1 MDEFFRSYL
10 KWGIH
15 MSSKGLSIECL
26 IAAAVGIAIA
36 AARPATAQEAIQEV
50 VVTAQKREENLQS
63 TPIAISALSGDAL
76 QKRGVTD
83 FAGIARTSP
92 SINFTPYP
100 SSNNTLILYM
110 RGQGVSD
117 PNQITA
123 DGSVALYQDGFY
135 ISRPQLS
142 TFDLAD
148 VERVE
153 VLRGPQGTLYGRNT
167 TGGAV
172 NIISRKPSGELD
184 FKENL
189 GFGNRGYMRSLT
201 AIDLPKVGGLSS
213 KVTLL
218 YSNRDGFVK
227 NPGPGEDFGKDRQ
240 KAGRVSLRWQSSENF
255 AADYFYERGDLDS
268 TPNYYQN
275 PGLNGKV
282 PGYVSSGEP
291 NGTAWRPVDLPLGNG
306 KYDANGLTLT
316 WNLGAAMTFKSLTSY
331 RGLDSTY
338 TQDYADAFTDP
349 TTVAFTGPVGFRTFD
364 IVHSHSFTQEFQL
377 VGDVGKRLK
386 YVSGIY
392 YFQEGASHFERVSI
406 PIPAF
411 LFYQTQNRFVA
422 AEAKSRALYAQT
434 TWTPPVL
441 DDRLDLT
448 FGARYTKDDRAAT
461 RNVDKSIAGLGV
473 IAQET
478 GASNDQHFSK
488 FNPAFTANF
497 GWTSDINTYL
507 RIATGYK
514 AGGSSE
520 SGGIG
525 TFGRTF
531 GPEKVTT
538 YELGLKSYWLDRR
551 VRLNAAAFQSRFSD
565 MQLAFNTTPADLS
578 IVLSQNAGKA
588 TVNGLE
594 LELLTLPFEGLN
606 LSVDYTYLDPQIKE
620 VTALAGTVFD
630 PQVNPASPYKVGQ
643 NVAPVFQLPY
653 APKGIVNVS
662 ADYTFLHTARGS
674 LSTQL
679 NYRWQDRQ
687 YTTAPVGPAV
697 PNSDLNS
704 VPPYGVLDARLT
716 WNLELANQ
724 KSARISLWGLNVTNE
739 RYPAHVIGGGNIV
752 PFPGQVPGTTVGP
765 GYYYQSIAWAEKPR
779 YGIDLIY
786 GF

>member
-1 MDEFFRSYL
+1 MLDR
-10 KWGIH
+10 H
-15 MSSKGLSIECL
+15 SSTKCL
-26 IAAAVGIAIA
+26 IAATVGVAIA
-36 AARPATAQEAIQEV
+36 VARPAISQETIEEV
-50 VVTAQKREENLQS
+50 VVTAQKRAENLQT
-63 TPIAISALSGDAL
+63 TPIAISALSGDDL

-83 FAGIARTSP
+83 FAGIAKASP

-100 SSNNTLILYM
+100 SSSNTLILYM

-184 FKENL
+184 FKENV
-189 GFGNRGYMRSLT
+189 GFGNRGYVRSLT

-218 YSNRDGFVK
+218 YSNLNGYVK
-227 NPGPGEDFGKDRQ
+227 NPGPGEDFGEERQ
-240 KAGRVSLRWQSSENF
+240 KAGRVALRWEPSETF
-255 AADYFYERGDLDS
+255 AADYFYELGDLDS
-268 TPNYYQN
+268 TPIYYEN
-275 PGLNGKV
+275 ASLDGKL
-282 PGYVSSGEP
+282 PGYVGSGEP
-291 NGTAWRPVDLPLGNG
+291 NGTAWRSVDLPLSRGT
-306 KYDANGLTLT
+306 YDAHGLTLT
-316 WNLGAAMTFKSLTSY
+316 WNLGAATTFKSLTSY
-331 RGLDSTY
+331 RGLSSTF

-364 IVHSHSFTQEFQL
+364 IINSHTVTQEFQL
-377 VGDVGKRLK
+377 VGNVGERLN
-386 YVSGIY
+386 YVSGLY
-392 YFQEGASHFERVSI
+392 YFKEGANHLEDVSI
-406 PIPAF
+406 PIPA
-411 LFYQTQNRFVA
+411 LFFDQTSNRFVVA
-422 AEAKSRALYAQT
+422 NARSRAVYAQA

-441 DDRLDLT
+441 NDRLGLT
-448 FGARYTKDDRAAT
+448 FGGRYTKDDRAAL
-461 RNVDKSIAGLGV
+461 RDIQQYIAGFGLV
-473 IAQET
+473 AQET

-497 GWTSDINTYL
+497 AATSDVNTYL

-520 SGGIG
+520 GAAIG

-538 YELGLKSYWLDRR
+538 YELGLKSYWFERR
-551 VRLNAAAFQSRFSD
+551 VRLNVAAFHSRFSD
-565 MQLAFNTTPADLS
+565 MQLAFNTTPSDLS

-588 TVNGLE
+588 TVNGVE
-594 LELLTLPFEGLN
+594 LELLVQPVEDLK
-606 LSVDYTYLDPQIKE
+606 LSVDYTYLDPKIQE

-630 PQVNPASPYKVGQ
+630 PKVNPASPYTVGQ
-643 NVAPVFQLPY
+643 NVASVFRLPY
-653 APKGIVNVS
+653 APKGIVNAS
-662 ADYTFLHTARGS
+662 ADYTFLHAGRGS
-674 LSTQL
+674 LGGQL

-687 YTTAPVGPAV
+687 YDTAPVGPAV
-697 PNSDLNS
+697 PNADLDS

-716 WNLELANQ
+716 WTLELANQ

-739 RYPAHVIGGGNIV
+739 RYPAHVIGGGKIV

-765 GYYYQSIAWAEKPR
+765 GYYYQSVAWAQEPR

>member
-1 MDEFFRSYL
+1 MLNERSSMKL
-10 KWGIH
+10 
-15 MSSKGLSIECL
+15 L
-26 IAAAVGIAIA
+26 IAAAVGVAIA
-36 AARPATAQEAIQEV
+36 GARPAMSQEAIQEV
-50 VVTAQKREENLQS
+50 VVTAQKRSENLQS
-63 TPIAISALSGDAL
+63 TPIAISALSGDEL

-83 FAGIARTSP
+83 FAGIAKASP

-100 SSNNTLILYM
+100 SSSNTLILYM

-172 NIISRKPSGELD
+172 NIISRKPTGEFD
-184 FKENL
+184 FKENV
-189 GFGNRGYMRSLT
+189 GFGNQGYLRSLT

-218 YSNRDGFVK
+218 YSNRDGYVK
-227 NPGPGEDFGKDRQ
+227 NRGPGEDYGKDRQ
-240 KAGRVSLRWQSSENF
+240 KGGRVALRWQSSDTF
-255 AADYFYERGDLDS
+255 TADYFYERGDLDS
-268 TPNYYQN
+268 TPIYYEN
-275 PGLNGKV
+275 PSLDGKI
-282 PGYVSSGEP
+282 PGYVGSGEP
-291 NGTAWRPVDLPLGNG
+291 NGTAWRGVNLPLSRGA
-306 KYDANGLTLT
+306 YDTHGLTLA
-316 WNLGAAMTFKSLTSY
+316 WNLGAATTFKSLTSY
-331 RGLDSTY
+331 RGLRSDF

-349 TTVAFTGPVGFRTFD
+349 ATVAFTGPVGFSTHD
-364 IVHSHSFTQEFQL
+364 IISSHTITQEFQL
-377 VGDVGKRLK
+377 VGNAGARVT
-386 YVSGIY
+386 YVSGLY
-392 YFQEGASHFERVSI
+392 YFKEGASHQENVDI
-406 PIPAF
+406 PIPA
-411 LFYQTQNRFVA
+411 LFFDQRSNRFVA
-422 AEAKSRALYAQT
+422 ANARSRAIYAQA
-434 TWTPPVL
+434 TWTAPVL
-441 DDRLDLT
+441 DDRLSFTL
-448 FGARYTKDDRAAT
+448 GGRYTKDDRAAT
-461 RNVDKSIAGLGV
+461 RNIQRSIVGLGV
-473 IAQET
+473 IAQEI

-497 GWTSDINTYL
+497 AATPDINTYL

-520 SGGIG
+520 GGDIG

-551 VRLNAAAFQSRFSD
+551 LRANVAAFQSRFSD
-565 MQLAFNTTPADLS
+565 MQLNFDTNPSDLS

-588 TVNGLE
+588 TVNGVE
-594 LELLTLPFEGLN
+594 VELLAVPFQDLR
-606 LSVDYTYLDPQIKE
+606 LSLDYTYLDPQIKE

-630 PQVNPASPYKVGQ
+630 PKVNPASPYKVGQ
-643 NVAPVFQLPY
+643 NVASVFRLPY
-653 APKGIVNVS
+653 APNGIANAT
-662 ADYTFLHTARGS
+662 ADYTFLRMARSS
-674 LSTQL
+674 LSGQL
-679 NYRWQDRQ
+679 NYHWQDRQ
-687 YTTAPVGPAV
+687 YDTAPVGPAV
-697 PNSDLNS
+697 PNGDLAS
-704 VPPYGVLDARLT
+704 VPPHGTLDARLT

-739 RYPAHVIGGGNIV
+739 RYLVHAIGGGTFIR
-752 PFPGQVPGTTVGP
+752 FPGQVPGTTVAP
-765 GYYYQSIAWAEKPR
+765 GYYYHSIAWAEKPR